1 MTDIIAALRTVLLN
15 SSDVVA
21 LVGTRVFA
29 MELPKAEA
37 VSMPRAAV
45 VLVYSGGFATT
56 SMSPVVNP
64 RVDIYSYGETFH
76 GAGEV
81 DRAVYGALKALSR
94 YTSGDTLIH
103 SVSLAG
109 GPMPLRDGD
118 AGWPVQMRSV
128 TVMADERQTG

>member
-1 MTDIIAALRTVLLN
+1 VTDILAALRTVILN
-15 SSDVVA
+15 SPDVTA

-29 MELPKAEA
+29 AELPKAEA
-37 VSMPRAAV
+37 QSMPRAAV
-45 VLVYSGGFATT
+45 VLVYSGGFSTT
-56 SMSPVVNP
+56 RTSPVVSP

-76 GAGEV
+76 ASGQV

-109 GPMPLRDGD
+109 GPLPLRDGD

-128 TVMADERQTG
+128 TVTADERETG

>member
-1 MTDIIAALRTVLLN
+1 MTDIIAALRTVLLD
-15 SSDVVA
+15 SRDVIT

-45 VLVYSGGFATT
+45 VLVYSGGFPETRMA
-56 SMSPVVNP
+56 PVVSL

-76 GAGEV
+76 ASGAV
-81 DRAVYGALKALSR
+81 DRAVYDALKALSR
-94 YTSGDTLIH
+94 HTSGDTLIH

-109 GPMPLRDGD
+109 GPLPLRDGD

-128 TVMADERQTG
+128 TVTADERETG